1 MKKLLYYSALIL
13 FFISPLVSNSQDF
26 VRIENIEFQTRDL
39 GEMTYD
45 NAKIAINNLGEG
57 WRLPNER
64 ELIMMFNYQNKIG
77 GLSRREYKVVQDYW
91 IYTGNYCGENSNGQL
106 VILRTLVDPGLTLT
120 YNKSDVDKRTFSFI
134 RAVRNVPDLK
144 KVVSKNSAKA
154 KSSGSSE
161 NQGCETTILEYEKFA
176 KEFIKYSN
184 SVKAGTVKF
193 NINEFVKWEKEIRK
207 QNNLITECAT
217 SENRLRVLKIMNKV
231 VPAVQSLYGTS
242 SSSSVS
248 YSNSSSKSPS
258 SNASKSKVTSNNQKK
273 SNDKR
278 VDLSTEIITQSVS
291 CKFCNSTVTV
301 QRNVPRSP
309 EFKSSFNESGG
320 ITSSMCRKCNKTSS
334 FNYEMRAGNFV
345 RIY

>member
-13 FFISPLVSNSQDF
+13 FFISPLLSNGQDF

-106 VILRTLVDPGLTLT
+106 VILRTIVDPGLTLT

-134 RAVRNVPDLK
+134 RAVRNVPGLK
-144 KVVSKNSAKA
+144 KVVSKNSANA

-184 SVKAGTVKF
+184 LVKTGTVNS
-193 NINEFVKWEKEIRK
+193 NINEFSKKVKELRK
-207 QNNLITECAT
+207 QNDIVNQCAT
-217 SENRLRVLKIMNKV
+217 GGNRLRVMKTMEKV
-231 VPAVQSLYGTS
+231 LVAYQSAFGSSGLTS
-242 SSSSVS
+242 SSSTSSQSNKKDSNNSKQSKSHTYKVIISWDNPVSS
-248 YSNSSSKSPS
+248 YSY
-258 SNASKSKVTSNNQKK
+258 QKP
-273 SNDKR
+273 
-278 VDLSTEIITQSVS
+278 
-291 CKFCNSTVTV
+291 TV
-301 QRNVPRSP
+301 QNGIIEYYYERGGSYTVKPICPICS
-309 EFKSSFNESGG
+309 KKQYSTISGTAQG
-320 ITSSMCRKCNKTSS
+320 KDSKIVTINCN
-334 FNYEMRAGNFV
+334 
-345 RIY
+345 